1 MGLMQQE
8 VSSATSIDRQA
19 KKKAGYAGTKG
30 RWAPSSLKCQN
41 CFLLF
46 SRTHFLCLWN
56 VNTFHF
62 NSKSFLFFNNHPKS
76 EKKKKNNNNQTTG
89 LIPADKHEV
98 EADWSMTDIDL
109 SQLQCLYQSNR
120 TRAYLGICCSANVYT
135 IFVRQSCKSKHYPI
149 FFYNRNSNH
158 SDFYKMSLK
167 KHKSE
172 DK

>member
-30 RWAPSSLKCQN
+30 RWAPTSLKCQN
-41 CFLLF
+41 CFLLY

-62 NSKSFLFFNNHPKS
+62 NSDHFCSSTTTQSL
-76 EKKKKNNNNQTTG
+76 KKKKKNQTTG

-98 EADWSMTDIDL
+98 EVDWPMTNIDL
-109 SQLQCLYQSNR
+109 PQLQCLYQSNR

-135 IFVRQSCKSKHYPI
+135 IFVRQSCKSKHYLI
-149 FFYNRNSNH
+149 FFFYKRNSNR
-158 SDFYKMSLK
+158 SDFYKNESQK
-167 KHKSE
+167 T
-172 DK
+172 